1 MNNEFASKSGLS
13 QQDLEEVYEALA
25 HEIDNIGPQKAPL
38 MLTKLALLC
47 AHELGDSK
55 LFQKQ
60 LKIASIDLE

>member
-1 MNNEFASKSGLS
+1 MNTELKNRSGLS
-13 QQDLEEVYEALA
+13 LQDLEEVYDALA
-25 HEIDNIGPQKAPL
+25 HAIDNIGPQKAPL